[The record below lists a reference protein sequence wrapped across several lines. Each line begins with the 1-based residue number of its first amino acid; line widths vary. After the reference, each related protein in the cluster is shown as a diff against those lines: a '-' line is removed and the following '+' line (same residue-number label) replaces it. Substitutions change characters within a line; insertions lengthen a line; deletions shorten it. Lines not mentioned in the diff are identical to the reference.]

1 MLKNRRYIGEYKYK
15 DILVENAFDPI
26 VSNDLFDLVQEKME
40 KNKKAPARKKEI
52 DESFILTTKLICG
65 KCGAF
70 MAGESGTGNSGKKHY
85 YYKCSHAKNKRTCD
99 KKAVKKDWIE
109 NIVFTATMELLN
121 NQNMINYLVDT
132 LFDIRS
138 RESTELP
145 LLQQQ
150 LSEVEKAANNI
161 LNAIQQGVLNE
172 FTKTRLDELT
182 ERKSQLE
189 TAILQEQIT
198 SPTMTKEQIHFWID
212 GFKKL
217 DANIYENRKKI
228 IDIFVNAVYVYD
240 DELKITFNY
249 KDGVKH
255 LNLREFEGSS
265 LERFGAP
272 KIPYLN
278 LP

>member
-1 MLKNRRYIGEYKYK
+1 
-15 DILVENAFDPI
+15 
-26 VSNDLFDLVQEKME
+26 
-40 KNKKAPARKKEI
+40 
-52 DESFILTTKLICG
+52 
-65 KCGAF
+65 
-70 MAGESGTGNSGKKHY
+70 
-85 YYKCSHAKNKRTCD
+85 
-99 KKAVKKDWIE
+99 
-109 NIVFTATMELLN
+109 MELLN
-121 NQNMINYLVDT
+121 NQDMINYLVDT

-189 TAILQEQIT
+189 TAILQEKIT
-198 SPTMTKEQIHFWID
+198 KPTMTKEQIHFWIY

-217 DANIYENRKKI
+217 DGNIYENRKRI

-240 DELKITFNY
+240 GELKITFNY

-272 KIPYLN
+272 KILYLN
-278 LP
+278 QH